1 MPGSHD
7 LDRFRTLWDEHADA
21 VHRYL
26 ARRAPQDCEDLLSMT
41 FAVAW
46 NKLGSVPQGAQ
57 ARWWLLKVARR
68 QVANHWRAFR
78 RREGLKHRLAFEPHQ
93 SFASDDPQVS
103 AALDCLTA
111 KDREVLY
118 LSAWEEL
125 TAAEMAVVLGVSPAA
140 AEKRLTRARG
150 RFAEIFADLS
160 GSRRQVEIDKVRG
173 ATGVAV
179 QDSRIGGVSD
189 DR

>member
-1 MPGSHD
+1 MPRTHD

-41 FAVAW
+41 FTIAW
-46 NKLGSVPQGAQ
+46 NKLGSVPQGVQ

-68 QVANHWRAFR
+68 QVANHWRALR
-78 RREGLKHRLAFEPHQ
+78 RREGLKRRLAFEPPQ
-93 SFASDDPQVS
+93 SVASDDPQVA
-103 AALDCLTA
+103 AALGYLTA
-111 KDREVLY
+111 EDREVLY
-118 LSAWEEL
+118 LSAWEKL
-125 TAAEMAVVLGVSPAA
+125 TAPEMAAVLGVSAAA

-160 GSRRQVEIDKVRG
+160 GSHRQTEIDTLRD
-173 ATGVAV
+173 AAGVAV
-179 QDSRIGGVSD
+179 QDSRTGGVSD
-189 DR
+189 GR